1 LIHHTGELMMNI
13 DITVSDVQHALVLDV
28 SGSVN
33 SITAIKLGEELQRAA
48 KKGQHNLVIVL
59 HDVDYIS
66 SAGLREIMSALQT
79 ARGGGGDLRLAAPS
93 KQVAEVLEMTG
104 LDSRIGVFATRE
116 DAAQSFA

>member
-1 LIHHTGELMMNI
+1 MAI
-13 DITVSDVQHALVLDV
+13 DITVSEERNALVLDV

-48 KKGQHNLVIVL
+48 KKGQHKLVIVL
-59 HDVDYIS
+59 DNVDYIS

-93 KQVAEVLEMTG
+93 KQVAEILEMTG
-104 LDSRIGVFATRE
+104 LNSRIGVFATR
-116 DAAQSFA
+116 AAAVQSFA